1 MRTVVVTIVRPG
13 KFNNPLTTNIAVT
26 FDDNPFEFLDERNKP
41 TDTTTEQA
49 QELEADQV
57 WKLPLNHVKVWG
69 AGI

>member
-1 MRTVVVTIVRPG
+1 MRTVVVTIVRP
-13 KFNNPLTTNIAVT
+13 AVP

-57 WKLPLNHVKVWG
+57 WKLPLNHVKVWVS
-69 AGI
+69 GI